1 MRWSVRRGALIV
13 ATSAL
18 AFGLTVVPPLAKE
31 DSPMAAVP
39 VPELRPDGA
48 PGAGET
54 PPDKASGPA
63 KGAAGGNGS
72 PASGPGRLPEKPGE
86 AGRDDAAGRGPDRLK
101 PARSA
106 GENPMPGPA
115 SERPIGDIPVPETR
129 PAATI
134 GDAAPVAPKT
144 PATKAA
150 KPDVTG
156 SADPGRAPDKLKA
169 REAAITPAAA
179 VLAAAAIEDAKMC
192 EAELEKRGVL
202 FTIGESISEGACG
215 VLRPVNI
222 ERLSSGVAVSSGT
235 KLLCRSALALDR
247 WMTDSVVP
255 AAKASFPTETL
266 TEFRHASTYVCRT
279 RASENG
285 ISEHARGSAV
295 DIAAFAFRDGTR
307 IGVEAHPPDSPEAR
321 FQRAVREGA
330 CGPFKTVL
338 GPGTDADHATHF
350 HLDIAARLNGGTYCK

>member
-1 MRWSVRRGALIV
+1 MRRGALIV

-31 DSPMAAVP
+31 DSPVAAVP

-48 PGAGET
+48 PSAGEI
-54 PPDKASGPA
+54 PSDKASVPA
-63 KGAAGGNGS
+63 EGAVGDDGS
-72 PASGPGRLPEKPGE
+72 PASGSGLSSEKPGQ
-86 AGRDDAAGRGPDRLK
+86 AGGDDATGRRPDRSNA
-101 PARSA
+101 ARSA

-115 SERPIGDIPVPETR
+115 SERPIGDIPVPEAR
-129 PAATI
+129 PPATI
-134 GDAAPVAPKT
+134 GDEAPVAPKAS
-144 PATKAA
+144 ATKAA

-156 SADPGRAPDKLKA
+156 SGAPDRAPDKLKA
-169 REAAITPAAA
+169 RKATITPAAA
-179 VLAAAAIEDAKMC
+179 VLAAAAIDDAKMC

-202 FTIGESISEGACG
+202 FTIGESISDGACG

-222 ERLSSGVAVSSGT
+222 ERLSSGVAISSGT

-247 WMTDSVVP
+247 WMTESVVP
-255 AAKASFPTETL
+255 AAKVSFPANRL
-266 TEFRHASTYVCRT
+266 AEFRHASTYVCRN

-295 DIAAFAFRDGTR
+295 DIAAFAFKDGTR
-307 IGVEAHPPDSPEAR
+307 IGVERHEPGSPEAR
-321 FQRAVREGA
+321 FQRTVREGA

-350 HLDIAARLNGGTYCK
+350 HLDIAARRNGSTYCK

>member
-1 MRWSVRRGALIV
+1 MRRGALIL

-18 AFGLTVVPPLAKE
+18 AFGLTVVPLLAKE
-31 DSPMAAVP
+31 DSSVAAVP

-48 PGAGET
+48 SSAGGT
-54 PPDKASGPA
+54 PPDKASVPA
-63 KGAAGGNGS
+63 KDAAGGNDS
-72 PASGPGRLPEKPGE
+72 PASGLGRSSEKPGE
-86 AGRDDAAGRGPDRLK
+86 AGRDDAAGREPDRLER
-101 PARSA
+101 ALSA

-115 SERPIGDIPVPETR
+115 SERPISDIPVPETR

-134 GDAAPVAPKT
+134 GDEAPVARQT

-156 SADPGRAPDKLKA
+156 SADPDRASDKLKA

-179 VLAAAAIEDAKMC
+179 VLAAAAIKDAKMC
-192 EAELEKRGVL
+192 EAKLKKRGVL
-202 FTIGESISEGACG
+202 FTVGESISEGACG

-222 ERLSSGVAVSSGT
+222 ERLSSGVAISSGT

-255 AAKASFPTETL
+255 AAKASFPANRL
-266 TEFRHASTYVCRT
+266 AEFRHASTYVCRN

-295 DIAAFAFRDGTR
+295 DIAAFAFKDGTR
-307 IGVEAHPPDSPEAR
+307 IGVERHEPGSPEAR
-321 FQRAVREGA
+321 FQRSVREGA

-350 HLDIAARLNGGTYCK
+350 HLDIAARRNGSTYCK

>member
-1 MRWSVRRGALIV
+1 VRGVARRGALLLV
-13 ATSAL
+13 TSAL
-18 AFGLTVVPPLAKE
+18 AFGLTAVPPLARGE
-31 DSPMAAVP
+31 SPVAAVP
-39 VPELRPDGA
+39 VPELRPDEA
-48 PGAGET
+48 PSAGEL
-54 PPDKASGPA
+54 PPDKASVRV
-63 KGAAGGNGS
+63 KGATGSNDS
-72 PASGPGRLPEKPGE
+72 PASGPGQNPEKPGE
-86 AGRDDAAGRGPDRLK
+86 TGSDDAAGRGPDHLK

-134 GDAAPVAPKT
+134 GDAAPVAPKA

-150 KPDVTG
+150 KPDVIG
-156 SADPGRAPDKLKA
+156 SADPDRAPDPSNA

-179 VLAAAAIEDAKMC
+179 VLAAAAIEDARMC

-202 FTIGESISEGACG
+202 FTIGESISDGDCG

-222 ERLSSGVAVSSGT
+222 ERLSSGVAISSDT
-235 KLLCRSALALDR
+235 QLFCRSVLALDR

-255 AAKASFPTETL
+255 AAKASFPAEKL
-266 TEFRHASTYVCRT
+266 AEFRHASTYVCRN

-295 DIAAFAFRDGTR
+295 DIAAFAFKNGTT
-307 IGVEAHPPDSPEAR
+307 IGVERHEPGSPEAR
-321 FQRAVREGA
+321 FQRAIREGA

-350 HLDIAARLNGGTYCK
+350 HLDIAARRNGSTYCK